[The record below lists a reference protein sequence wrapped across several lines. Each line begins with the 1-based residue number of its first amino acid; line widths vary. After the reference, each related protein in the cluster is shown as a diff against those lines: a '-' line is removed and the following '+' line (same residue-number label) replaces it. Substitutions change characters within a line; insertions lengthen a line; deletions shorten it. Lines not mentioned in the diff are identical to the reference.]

1 LPTEQLSR
9 FAALLCAL
17 LISACS
23 NNPYPAAFRDTRDDG
38 SPWQVRYMAMPEDPR
53 SLDPQVSYDNVSR
66 RVLEPLQECLLEY
79 HPFKTDPYQLSPCL
93 LKSMPERLEREGGG
107 VTEDVNDGARS
118 GIRAALAMQLA
129 LAADLGLPLFLH
141 LREADEPAADGGA
154 PALDALCAALASA
167 PPLPRG
173 GVVHSFDGSAAS
185 LARVLAL
192 PQRLDVGVNGCS
204 LRTATNLSVAATIPL
219 DRLLLESDAPWCG
232 LRPAHASA
240 AHAPAQAKAVDAK
253 KWAPGARVKGRNEPA
268 AVAAASTSTAPSA
281 SSSTSP
287 PKARD
292 APSTP
297 STSPRDTTP

>member
-1 LPTEQLSR
+1 MHPTRAATLAAACDPD
-9 FAALLCAL
+9 AALAELREVAEEGVRAGKCVAVGEAGVDFARL
-17 LISACS
+17 
-23 NNPYPAAFRDTRDDG
+23 AFCDAPT
-38 SPWQVRYMAMPEDPR
+38 QA
-53 SLDPQVSYDNVSR
+53 
-66 RVLEPLQECLLEY
+66 
-79 HPFKTDPYQLSPCL
+79 
-93 LKSMPERLEREGGG
+93 
-107 VTEDVNDGARS
+107 
-118 GIRAALAMQLA
+118 AALAMQLA

-232 LRPAHASA
+232 LRPEHASA

-268 AVAAASTSTAPSA
+268 AVADVAVVIASVRGVGVGEVAAAAWANSERLFFSGGGAC
-281 SSSTSP
+281 
-287 PKARD
+287 
-292 APSTP
+292 
-297 STSPRDTTP
+297 